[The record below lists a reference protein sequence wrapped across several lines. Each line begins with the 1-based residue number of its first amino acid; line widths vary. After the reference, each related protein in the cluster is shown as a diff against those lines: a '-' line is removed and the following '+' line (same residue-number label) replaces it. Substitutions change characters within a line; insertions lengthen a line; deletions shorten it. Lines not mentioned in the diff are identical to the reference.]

1 MVENGRASKFVEDAQ
16 RKQSFIYTEM
26 GSKKYTELLQD
37 VVITFMENNVETE
50 LIFQQINS
58 TIHVSKEAKE
68 WFQGKEINLL
78 DWPAC
83 SPDCNLIENLWSI
96 LASRVYPNSMQFKTV
111 SELKERMKTC

>member
-1 MVENGRASKFVEDAQ
+1 MSIRLDQTTPYARFERNRRHKMVENGRASKFVEDAQ
-16 RKQSFIYTEM
+16 RKQSFINTEM

-68 WFQGKEINLL
+68 
-78 DWPAC
+78 
-83 SPDCNLIENLWSI
+83 
-96 LASRVYPNSMQFKTV
+96 
-111 SELKERMKTC
+111 